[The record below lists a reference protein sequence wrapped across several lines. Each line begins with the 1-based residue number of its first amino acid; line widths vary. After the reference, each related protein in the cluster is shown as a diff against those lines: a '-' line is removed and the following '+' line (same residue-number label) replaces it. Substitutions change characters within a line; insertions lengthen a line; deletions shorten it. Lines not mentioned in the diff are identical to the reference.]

1 VNWDVSVA
9 GELECE
15 DCFTSDFVPESGTVT
30 TGLLGL
36 PGETSRVA
44 FGFTFAT
51 FGPQADVVAE
61 ISGGSLVVDGD
72 QSRAVTFGGPLDNQ
86 ETCPGD
92 ELIIRFADRSDT
104 TLEPLLPSQN
114 RIEIQHVN
122 ILLDSH
128 NSNLF

>member
-1 VNWDVSVA
+1 MSHQPSHVTHPRSDEGRVALTGETVAVNWDVSVA

-44 FGFTFAT
+44 FGFTFAA
-51 FGPQADVVAE
+51 FDPQADVVAE

-72 QSRAVTFGGPLDNQ
+72 QSRTVTFGGPLGDR
-86 ETCPGD
+86 ET
-92 ELIIRFADRSDT
+92 LYRATS
-104 TLEPLLPSQN
+104 
-114 RIEIQHVN
+114 
-122 ILLDSH
+122 
-128 NSNLF
+128 